1 LVDSAFS
8 LLTEIIVVY
17 IILIAIEK
25 YMDGK
30 FGIDL
35 SAIINV
41 IGYCVGAVLVLSWL
55 SNEVFPYVLRV
66 FRL

>member
-1 LVDSAFS
+1 LVNSAFS
-8 LLTEIIVVY
+8 VLTEIIVVY

-25 YMDGK
+25 FFDSK
-30 FGIDL
+30 WGIDL

-41 IGYCVGAVLVLSWL
+41 VGYCVGAVLVLSWL

>member
-1 LVDSAFS
+1 LVNSAFS

>member
-1 LVDSAFS
+1 LVNSAFS

-41 IGYCVGAVLVLSWL
+41 VGYCVGAVLVLSWL